1 MTRPTAAWIGSS
13 VAVAAVLLCAAG
25 FAMTLA
31 GRATGQNDPFVIVTV
46 CTLCIA
52 CAIVGALIVAREP
65 SNAIGWIFCGFG
77 GLCGVSMLLSGYA
90 DVAPG
95 SGAHGAGQWSAWVG
109 NWAYVAL
116 LPVTLYV
123 PLLFPDG
130 RLPSPRWRVVAWL
143 GGVSIAAFTVGV
155 ACKPGP
161 LGDYQQITN
170 PLSIDE
176 SVAAALQY
184 GGLMLFVLAFLA
196 SVASVAI
203 RYRSADEL
211 RRQQIKLLAAAAVFV
226 ICCTVAG
233 EIIRQLG
240 AIGVRDVLTVVGG
253 LAFPVAIAVAM
264 LRYRL
269 YDVDR
274 LISRSLTYSA
284 VTLMLGV
291 AYAGLVLVGQAVFS
305 SFAGGSNLAIAL
317 STLVVAALFLP
328 LRGRVQRFV
337 DRRFYRQRYDAART
351 LETFGALVRHEVD
364 LDGLRT
370 DLLEVVVDT
379 MHPAHVSVWLFR
391 NDPVTAAPYKG
402 R

>member
-1 MTRPTAAWIGSS
+1 MSSRNAARIGWT
-13 VAVAAVLLCAAG
+13 VAVTTALLCAAG

-31 GRATGQNDPFVIVTV
+31 GRATGQNDAFVIATV

-65 SNAIGWIFCGFG
+65 SNAIGWIFGGFG
-77 GLCGVSMLLSGYA
+77 GFGGVTMLLSGYA

-95 SGAHGAGQWSAWVG
+95 NGAHGGGQWAAWVG
-109 NWAYVAL
+109 NWAYVVL
-116 LPVTLYV
+116 LPLALFV

-130 RLPSPRWRVVAWL
+130 LLPSPRWRLVAWI
-143 GGVSIAAFTVGV
+143 GACSIAAFTVGV

-161 LGDYQQITN
+161 LGDYHRIAN
-170 PLSIDE
+170 PVGIDE
-176 SVAAALQY
+176 NVAGALQY
-184 GGLMLFVLAFLA
+184 GGLALFVLGFLA
-196 SVASVAI
+196 SVASVAT
-203 RYRSADEL
+203 RYRSSDEL
-211 RRQQIKLLAAAAVFV
+211 RRQQIKLLAAAAAFI

-233 EIIRQLG
+233 EIVRELG
-240 AIGVRDVLTVVGG
+240 AIGVRDVLTVIGG

-274 LISRSLTYSA
+274 LISRSLTYAA
-284 VTLMLGV
+284 VTLLLGV
-291 AYAGLVLVGQAVFS
+291 AYAGLVLAGQAVFS
-305 SFAGGSNLAIAL
+305 SFAGGSNLAIAV

-351 LETFGALVRHEVD
+351 LEAFGALVRHEVD
-364 LDGLRT
+364 LEGLRT
-370 DLLEVVVDT
+370 DLQKVVVTT
-379 MHPAHVSVWLFR
+379 MHPAHVSVCLFR
-391 NDPVTAAPYKG
+391 NDPVTPAPYKG